1 MNHMIVN
8 ACVPSYMQ
16 IQLSTMD
23 HGSKLLAGSIA
34 WVRMSG
40 RGARSAGPTG
50 GSGVVVGTGVP
61 ILAGRGEAP
70 FLIIAAA
77 YLLATEPGGRVVGLA
92 HKETRGVRVG
102 VDAVVLA

>member
-40 RGARSAGPTG
+40 RGARSAGPSG
-50 GSGVVVGTGVP
+50 GSRVVAGAVGAGVP

-70 FLIIAAA
+70 FFIIAAA
-77 YLLATEPGGRVVGLA
+77 YLLATEPGGR
-92 HKETRGVRVG
+92 GVRAG

>member
-1 MNHMIVN
+1 
-8 ACVPSYMQ
+8 
-16 IQLSTMD
+16 MD

-40 RGARSAGPTG
+40 RGARSAGPTV
-50 GSGVVVGTGVP
+50 GSGVVAGAGVP
-61 ILAGRGEAP
+61 ILAKRGEAP

-77 YLLATEPGGRVVGLA
+77 YLLATEPGGRGVGLA
-92 HKETRGVRVG
+92 QKETRGVRAG

>member
-1 MNHMIVN
+1 
-8 ACVPSYMQ
+8 
-16 IQLSTMD
+16 MD

-40 RGARSAGPTG
+40 RGARSAGPS
-50 GSGVVVGTGVP
+50 SGVVAGAVGAGVP

-77 YLLATEPGGRVVGLA
+77 YLLATEPGGRGVGLA
-92 HKETRGVRVG
+92 QKETRGVRAG